1 MVLGTDM
8 EKLSDRDSVKV
19 LHVLAKSRPE
29 LNGYSIR
36 GHEIMNAQMSSR
48 SVLPIALTSPYYPE
62 LDSMREH
69 AVIDGIQYNRCPP
82 INLSNIRGLR
92 MDFLRFRVRKKLQ
105 NRRLGNTRKLKK
117 AKEHRGF
124 VSAIWGFAKGIAR
137 MPLSFIEERLEMEYF
152 RQYLDKVLAE
162 MEPDLVHAHTPYRV
176 GIPALRSARK
186 CGIPFIYEIRGL
198 WEDSAVARGNFRDN
212 GFRYRRFRR
221 LETKVMKSADAIIC
235 ISEGVAGELVNRGVQ
250 EHRIT
255 VVGNGAP
262 LEYISGSA
270 LEPSINGLTEAAHSK
285 FEEINNVKGD
295 SKVIG
300 YIGSTQ
306 RYEGLEILA
315 DAVKIVNSKGSAVSL
330 LIVGSTDY
338 QEELSDYCKEIGLS
352 EVTTICGPFDR
363 SEILSFY
370 SLIDIFVVP
379 RLPYSKMARLVT
391 PLKPLESMALGI
403 PTIVSDTPAM
413 REIVS
418 DGTGMFF
425 EGGESEELAE
435 KISLLLGDPDLCKR
449 LSEKGQAWVRE
460 NATWDIAAGKISQ
473 VYTSTAKSSQR

>member
-1 MVLGTDM
+1 MSELHG
-8 EKLSDRDSVKV
+8 RGQVKV

-36 GHEIMNAQMSSR
+36 GHEIMKAQIDSGR
-48 SVLPIALTSPYYPE
+48 ALPIAITSPYYPE
-62 LDSMREH
+62 LDSMKEH
-69 AVIDGIQYNRCPP
+69 AVIDGIRYNRCPP
-82 INLSNIRGLR
+82 INLSNKGGLR
-92 MDFLRFRVRKKLQ
+92 MGFLRFRVRKKLQ
-105 NRRLGNTRKLKK
+105 NRRVGNTKK
-117 AKEHRGF
+117 SDIAKGDKGLA
-124 VSAIWGFAKGIAR
+124 STIWGSVSGLSR
-137 MPLSFIEERLEMEYF
+137 MFLSFIEERLQMEYF
-152 RQYLDKVLAE
+152 QQYSDKVLAE
-162 MEPDLVHAHTPYRV
+162 MEPDFVHAHTPYRV
-176 GIPALRSARK
+176 GIPALRSAGK
-186 CGIPFIYEIRGL
+186 FGIPFIYEVRGL
-198 WEDSAVARGNFRDN
+198 WEDSAVARGNFRNN

-270 LEPSINGLTEAAHSK
+270 LEPSINSLTEAAYSK
-285 FEEINNVKGD
+285 FEEINDVRGD
-295 SKVIG
+295 SRVIG

-315 DAVKIVNSKGSAVSL
+315 DAVKIVNSKGSGVRL

-338 QEELSDYCKEIGLS
+338 QEELSDYCKKIGIS
-352 EVTTICGPFDR
+352 DVTTICGPFDR

-379 RLPYSKMARLVT
+379 RLPFSKMARLVT

-413 REIVS
+413 REIVG
-418 DGTGMFF
+418 DGVGIFF
-425 EGGESEELAE
+425 GGGKSEELAE
-435 KISLLLGDPDLCKR
+435 KISLLLENPDLCKR
-449 LSEKGQAWVRE
+449 MTEKGQAWVRE

-473 VYTSTAKSSQR
+473 VYTSIAKD